1 MNEVEEARVLR
12 QEILG
17 LFDRIQRIRR
27 EIASIRKP
35 GESQDRFASM
45 SDELDAIVISTE
57 SATNTIM
64 ENVES
69 IDEAIIALRETLS
82 DPDSIA
88 KLDRI
93 PDHIGAIFEACSFQ
107 DITGQRITKVVNT
120 LQFIEKRVNALIEVW
135 GESALSDVEPRDDR
149 EQMSP
154 NDERRLL
161 NGPQLPG
168 HATSQSDIDAIMNGG
183 DAQTAKAG
191 DAAPPKAP
199 PAPPAPPSRP
209 ASGSSDASASA
220 PEKAADGK
228 QKAPP
233 KASPAPPPAES
244 DGTDSGGLDQN
255 DIDKL
260 FG

>member
-1 MNEVEEARVLR
+1 MNDVEEARVLR
-12 QEILG
+12 REILG

-35 GESQDRFASM
+35 GEPQDRFASM
-45 SDELDAIVISTE
+45 SDELDAIVVSTE

-69 IDEAIIALRETLS
+69 IDETVMALRETLS
-82 DPDSIA
+82 DADSIA

-149 EQMSP
+149 EQLAP

-168 HATSQSDIDAIMNGG
+168 HATSQSDIDAIMNAG
-183 DAQTAKAG
+183 DARKAG
-191 DAAPPKAP
+191 PDDAAPPNAP
-199 PAPPAPPSRP
+199 PTQSPRPAPSSSEAP
-209 ASGSSDASASA
+209 ASAQ
-220 PEKAADGK
+220 EKAADSK

-233 KASPAPPPAES
+233 KASPAPPPADS
-244 DGTDSGGLDQN
+244 DGNDPGGLDQN